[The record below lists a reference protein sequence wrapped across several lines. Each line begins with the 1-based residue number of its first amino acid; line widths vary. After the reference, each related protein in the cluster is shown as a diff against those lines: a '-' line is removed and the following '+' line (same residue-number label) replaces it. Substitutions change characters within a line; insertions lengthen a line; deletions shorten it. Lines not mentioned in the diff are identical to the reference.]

1 MDGIMKMK
9 KIMNYKYELH
19 ILILEIINIIIKIIF
34 FIIIIYMEPSNE
46 YKSYFR
52 RTYGQYDPHGFDL
65 YGYDE
70 EGYDWRGYNSRGYD
84 RGGRHIS
91 KSESVQE
98 KLSRLWREKY
108 GEGGFNEDGYNID
121 GFDEYGMSKANYILE
136 EQIKEREEL
145 ERQQREADAVLARE
159 YKLSST
165 PLNMNVNRMA
175 RGSTRRN
182 RGRSKGLGVTGLSNN
197 EDNNRAAR
205 SLQGIELQPGNRQGP
220 DGDWYRQGMNGMWH
234 DLNDGGVS
242 YYSVWPGEKARSM
255 SRESRGR
262 GTGARGS
269 PGNGSSPGGA
279 ATRKSHGKGVQ
290 GKGPTHGKGVQGK
303 GPNHGKGVQGKG
315 PHHGKGL
322 QGKGPNHGKGPRHGK
337 GVHGKGG

>member
-1 MDGIMKMK
+1 MKMK

-19 ILILEIINIIIKIIF
+19 ILILKIINIIIKIIF

-70 EGYDWRGYNSRGYD
+70 EGYDWRGYSSDGYD
-84 RGGRHIS
+84 RDGIHIS
-91 KSESVQE
+91 KYESV
-98 KLSRLWREKY
+98 K
-108 GEGGFNEDGYNID
+108 
-121 GFDEYGMSKANYILE
+121 
-136 EQIKEREEL
+136 

-165 PLNMNVNRMA
+165 PLDMNVNKMA

-197 EDNNRAAR
+197 EGNNRGAR

-220 DGDWYRQGMNGMWH
+220 DGDWYRQGMNGIWH

-303 GPNHGKGVQGKG
+303 GP
-315 PHHGKGL
+315 HHGKGL